1 MPGLKILW
9 TFLLDVISKIPQR
22 EWIQIPKIVPKTLS
36 NFATFYYLTSLLR
49 CMNVVSTV
57 IKSRH
62 SVRKFKQDPVDDGV
76 VRDAI
81 ECASLAPTARN
92 IQPWLF
98 GAIRDKETLGKIAG
112 LAENGKFIA
121 DCAVCFAVF
130 GEKNETYYLEDCCAA
145 TENLIL
151 SLQAH
156 GVASCWV
163 AGDKKP
169 YAESVRLL
177 LKVPEKFTL
186 VSLVAAGIPADIS
199 IVRKK
204 ELKKVSFTEIY
215 DTEKH

>member
-1 MPGLKILW
+1 
-9 TFLLDVISKIPQR
+9 
-22 EWIQIPKIVPKTLS
+22 
-36 NFATFYYLTSLLR
+36 
-49 CMNVVSTV
+49 MNVVTTI

-62 SVRKFKQDPVDDGV
+62 SVRKFKPDPVDEQV

-98 GAIRDKETLGKIAG
+98 GTIRNKETLAKIAG

-151 SLQAH
+151 ALQAH

-169 YAESVRLL
+169 YGEPIRKILE
-177 LKVPEKFTL
+177 VPDKYSL
-186 VSLVAAGIPADIS
+186 VSLVAAGNPAEITLA
-199 IVRKK
+199 K
-204 ELKKVSFTEIY
+204 KKVMKHVVFN
-215 DTEKH
+215 EKYERE